1 MPHIVLE
8 YSDTLTTQQSFDVP
22 STLQKLHTTLA
33 ALPTFKIEDIK
44 SRAVS
49 YSVFGVAD
57 DTSRG
62 FIHIELRLLAGRSA
76 EHLEAAKN
84 ALLDVAEKALPEN
97 CTLTI
102 ELREMVREL
111 YEKR

>member
-8 YSDTLTTQQSFDVP
+8 YADILVREDGLDFP
-22 STLQKLHTTLA
+22 NLLRKIHHELA
-33 ALPTFKIEDIK
+33 TLPTFKIEDIK
-44 SRAVS
+44 SRALP

-57 DTSRG
+57 DINRK

-76 EHLEAAKN
+76 EHLQAAKN
-84 ALLDVAEKALPEN
+84 TLLDVTAEFLPEN
-97 CTLTI
+97 CALTI
-102 ELREMVREL
+102 ELREMVRGL